1 MEKETSGSSLGV
13 KALALIVL
21 LVAAWILLKVVI
33 GLIAGIAWFV
43 VIVLAIVAVVW
54 AWRTLSSS

>member
-1 MEKETSGSSLGV
+1 MEEQSGSSFAM
-13 KALALIVL
+13 KALAVIVL
-21 LVAAWILLKVVI
+21 LVAAWILLRVVI

-54 AWRTLSSS
+54 AWRTLSSG

>member
-1 MEKETSGSSLGV
+1 MEEKSGSSFAM
-13 KALALIVL
+13 KALAVIVL
-21 LVAAWILLKVVI
+21 LIAAWILLRVVI

-54 AWRTLSSS
+54 AWRTLSSG